1 MNIAQVVCAYPPYS
15 GGIGQSAKRF
25 ADILDSKHNLTTF
38 TLKPKVEIANNSN
51 AIKYLNPIIRYGH
64 GGLPFSLLFSLRK
77 FDCIYLHYPFF
88 GATEI
93 VWLFLLF
100 HPKKKL
106 IIHYHMDTA
115 DLAWFLKLLA
125 LPSRLI
131 RNSLFK
137 KAKTITAGSL
147 DYIKNGEL
155 SNFAKRYPKKF
166 QEIPFG
172 LDTNLYS
179 PKVPTGGQGLVA
191 KTKEI
196 VNFVTKNFIKRG
208 QVNLLFVGGLDSAH
222 YFKGLSVLFE
232 ALTKIEHKYWR
243 LNIVGS
249 GNLKESYQEQTTMLG
264 LNHKVKFLGR
274 LEEIDLIRTYQSSDI
289 FILPS
294 INRHEAFGLVL
305 TEAMACGVPVIAS
318 NLPGVRQVFRNEL
331 DGLLAEPGNAQDLA
345 EKIAGL
351 IGNEPKR
358 NAMSKSARSYAVSR
372 YSWENIADKL
382 KNVFL

>member
-1 MNIAQVVCAYPPYS
+1 MKIAQIVCAYPPYS

-25 ADILDSKHNLTTF
+25 ADILETEHQLTTF
-38 TLKPKVEIANNSN
+38 TLKPKIESATNSEKV
-51 AIKYLNPIIRYGH
+51 KYLKPLIRYGH
-64 GGLPFSLLFSLRK
+64 GGMPFSLFFSLRK
-77 FDCIYLHYPFF
+77 FEAIYLHYPFF
-88 GATEI
+88 GAAEI

-100 HPKKKL
+100 HPQKKL
-106 IIHYHMDTA
+106 VIHYHMDTTS
-115 DLAWFLKLLA
+115 LAWFLKPLA
-125 LPSRLI
+125 WPSLLI
-131 RNSLFK
+131 RSSLFK
-137 KAKTITAGSL
+137 KAQTITVGSL
-147 DYIKNGEL
+147 DYIRNGQI
-155 SNFAKRYPKKF
+155 SNFAKKYPKKF
-166 QEIPFG
+166 TEIPFG
-172 LDTNLYS
+172 LNTNLYT
-179 PKVPTGGQGLVA
+179 PKIPSDGNRIIT

-249 GNLKESYQEQTTMLG
+249 GNLLETYQEQVNFLG
-264 LNHKVKFLGR
+264 LNRKVKFLGR
-274 LEEIDLIRTYQSSDI
+274 LDEEALIRAYQTADI

-331 DGLLAEPGNAQDLA
+331 DGLLAEPGDAKDLA
-345 EKIAGL
+345 EKIAKL

-358 NAMSKSARSYAVSR
+358 QAMGKSARSYAVSR
-372 YSWENIADKL
+372 YSLENVADKL
-382 KNVFL
+382 KKVFL

>member
-1 MNIAQVVCAYPPYS
+1 MKIAQVVCAYPPYS

-25 ADILDSKHNLTTF
+25 SDILSSEHQITTF
-38 TLKPKVEIANNSN
+38 TLAPINEPAENSDET
-51 AIKYLNPIIRYGH
+51 KYLKPLLRYGH

-88 GATEI
+88 GATEL

-100 HPKKKL
+100 HKKTKL

-115 DLAWFLKLLA
+115 DLSWFLKPLA
-125 LPSRLI
+125 WPSYLI

-137 KAKTITAGSL
+137 RAKTITAGSL
-147 DYIKNGEL
+147 DYIQNSEI
-155 SNFAKRYPKKF
+155 SNFAKKHPKKF
-166 QEIPFG
+166 VQIPFG

-179 PKVPTGGQGLVA
+179 PKMPEGGHNLIV

-222 YFKGLSVLFE
+222 YFKGLTVLFE
-232 ALTKIEHKYWR
+232 ALTKLEYKHWR
-243 LNIVGS
+243 LSIVGT
-249 GNLKESYQEQTTMLG
+249 GNLMEAYQTQAIDLG
-264 LNHKVKFLGR
+264 LSKKIKFLGR
-274 LEEIDLIRTYQSSDI
+274 VDEASLISAYQSADV

-318 NLPGVRQVFRNEL
+318 DLPGVRQVFRDGL
-331 DGLLAEPGNAQDLA
+331 DGLLAETGNAKDLA
-345 EKIAGL
+345 EKLAEL
-351 IGNEPKR
+351 IGDEPKR
-358 NAMSKSARSYAVSR
+358 SAMSKSARSYAVST
-372 YSWENIADKL
+372 YSWEQVGDKL
-382 KNVFL
+382 KKVFL

>member
-1 MNIAQVVCAYPPYS
+1 MKIAQVVCTYPPYS

-25 ADILDSKHNLTTF
+25 ADILESEHELTTF
-38 TLKPKVEIANNSN
+38 TLKPKIETAFSTETT
-51 AIKYLNPIIRYGH
+51 KYLNPVFRHGH
-64 GGLPFSLLFSLRK
+64 GALPFSLLLSLRK

-88 GATEI
+88 GASEI

-106 IIHYHMDTA
+106 IIHYHMDTN
-115 DLAWFLKLLA
+115 DLSWFLKPLA
-125 LPSRLI
+125 LPSLI
-131 RNSLFK
+131 IRKNLFK
-137 KAKTITAGSL
+137 KAKTITVSSL
-147 DYIKNGEL
+147 DYIKNGQL
-155 SNFAKRYPKKF
+155 SNLAARYPKKF
-166 QEIPFG
+166 EEIPFG
-172 LDTNLYS
+172 LDTNLYT
-179 PKVPTGGQGLVA
+179 PKIPIGGHGLIA

-208 QVNLLFVGGLDSAH
+208 QVSLLFVGGLDSAH

-232 ALTKIEHKYWR
+232 ALAKIEHKYWR

-249 GNLKESYQEQTTMLG
+249 GNLLEAYTEQVNFLG
-264 LNHKVKFLGR
+264 LNNKVKFLGR
-274 LEEIDLIRTYQSSDI
+274 LEEEALVRTYQTSDI

-305 TEAMACGVPVIAS
+305 TEAMSCGVPVIAS

-331 DGLLAEPGNAQDLA
+331 DGLLAEPGDAQDLA
-345 EKIAGL
+345 EKIAKL

-358 NAMSKSARSYAVSR
+358 QAMGKSARLYAVSR
-372 YSWENIADKL
+372 YSLENIADKL
-382 KNVFL
+382 KKVFL

>member
-1 MNIAQVVCAYPPYS
+1 MKIAQVVCAYPPYA

-25 ADILDSKHNLTTF
+25 GDILNTEYEVTTF
-38 TLKPKVEIANNSN
+38 TLKPKVEVSENSKEV
-51 AIKYLNPIIRYGH
+51 KYLNPVLRYGH

-77 FDCIYLHYPFF
+77 FDYIYLHYPFF
-88 GATEI
+88 GAAEI

-100 HPKKKL
+100 SPKKKL
-106 IIHYHMDTA
+106 VIHYHMDTA
-115 DLAWFLKLLA
+115 DLAWFLKPLA
-125 LPSRLI
+125 WPSSLI

-137 KAKTITAGSL
+137 RAKTITAGSL
-147 DYIKNGEL
+147 DYINNGQIAE
-155 SNFAKRYPKKF
+155 FAKKYPKKF
-166 QEIPFG
+166 QEVPFG

-179 PKVPTGGQGLVA
+179 PKMPQHTKGLIA

-232 ALTKIEHKYWR
+232 ALTKLEYKYWK
-243 LNIVGS
+243 LNIIGS
-249 GNLKESYQEQTTMLG
+249 GNLMGFYQEQVTALG
-264 LNHKVKFLGR
+264 LGKKVKFLGR
-274 LEEIDLIRTYQSSDI
+274 TDEATLISTYQTSDI

-318 NLPGVRQVFRNEL
+318 NLPGVRKVFRNEL
-331 DGLLAEPGNAQDLA
+331 DGLLAEAGNTQDLA
-345 EKIAGL
+345 EKIAEL

-358 NAMSKSARSYAVSR
+358 NAMSKSARSYAVSK
-372 YSWENIADKL
+372 YSLEQVADKL
-382 KNVFL
+382 KKAFV

>member
-1 MNIAQVVCAYPPYS
+1 MKIAQVVCAYPPYS

-25 ADILDSKHNLTTF
+25 SDILSSEHQITTF
-38 TLKPKVEIANNSN
+38 TLASINEPAEDSYDT
-51 AIKYLNPIIRYGH
+51 KYLKPLFRYGH

-100 HPKKKL
+100 HKKTKL

-115 DLAWFLKLLA
+115 DLAWFLKPLSW
-125 LPSRLI
+125 PSYLI

-137 KAKTITAGSL
+137 RAKTITVGSL
-147 DYIKNGEL
+147 DYIQN
-155 SNFAKRYPKKF
+155 SQISTFAKKYPKKF
-166 QEIPFG
+166 KEVPFG

-179 PKVPTGGQGLVA
+179 PKIPEDGKGVMT

-222 YFKGLSVLFE
+222 YFKGLTVLFE
-232 ALTKIEHKYWR
+232 ALTKLEHKYWR
-243 LNIVGS
+243 LSIIGS
-249 GNLKESYQEQTTMLG
+249 GNLMANYKDQVEALG
-264 LNHKVKFLGR
+264 LSKKIKFLGR
-274 LEEIDLIRTYQSSDI
+274 LDETTLIKTYQSSDI

-305 TEAMACGVPVIAS
+305 MEAMSCGIPVIAS
-318 NLPGVRQVFRNEL
+318 NLPGVRQVFRDGL
-331 DGLLAEPGNAQDLA
+331 DGLVAETGNAQDLA
-345 EKIAGL
+345 EKIAEL
-351 IGNEPKR
+351 IGSEPKR
-358 NAMSKSARSYAVSR
+358 IAMGKSARSHAISK
-372 YSWENIADKL
+372 YSWEQVGDKL
-382 KNVFL
+382 KKVFL